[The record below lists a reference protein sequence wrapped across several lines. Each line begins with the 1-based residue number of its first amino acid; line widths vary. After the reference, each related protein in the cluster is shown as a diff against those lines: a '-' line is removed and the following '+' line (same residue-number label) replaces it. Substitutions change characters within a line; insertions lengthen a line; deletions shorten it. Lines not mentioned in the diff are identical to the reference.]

1 MVIRMRWSD
10 MRWSEVRQLFPNQ
23 FVLVQALKSH
33 QDGDRL
39 YVDEMAVIRPI
50 PDPHEATRELLKS
63 TDDRFVYH
71 TGNPELVMEVV
82 SYVGFR
88 RAPVNH

>member
-1 MVIRMRWSD
+1 ML
-10 MRWSEVRQLFPNQ
+10 WSEVRELFPNQ

-33 QDGDRL
+33 QDGNKL

-63 TDDRFVYH
+63 KNENFVYH
-71 TGNPELVMEVV
+71 TGKTKMVMEIV
-82 SYVGFR
+82 SRVGFR
-88 RAPVNH
+88 RSPVEDSSN